1 MPELISLCIIP
12 IIICFLSLLKIE
24 NILLRRLVIV
34 LIWIKLGIVIGITSR
49 VFNQTTNNISL
60 YADFGLDRIA
70 SAFLILTNVVAA
82 SSLSH
87 AATFFSNENK
97 LGRLTEPRHE
107 HWFYFYSALFLTA
120 MDFVFLSENLGFM
133 WIAVEATTL
142 FSAALVYYGRDK
154 HALEAT
160 WKYLIVCSVG
170 IAFALLGTILFFAS
184 SQFFIPAGTLDIRT
198 LTAEAGHLQPKFVQL
213 GYIFCLLGYGT
224 KAGLFPLHTWLPDA
238 HSEAPAPASAM
249 LSGSLLN
256 CALFAI
262 CRLTEL
268 VKLTDHSFLATGVPI
283 AWGALTT
290 LVSSLFLV
298 KQIGIKRLW
307 AYSSIE
313 NVGIMLSAIGLGAPS
328 LFFLQAVN
336 HSVAKVSLFLLS
348 GNIIQL
354 YGTKE
359 LSQIRGLLVKS
370 PALAITLFLSAAAV
384 TGMPPFGSFV
394 VEWLIL
400 LKAVDSGQILC
411 TVSLILSLA
420 LTFIAVSIHVG
431 NMILG
436 NPKQE
441 SDGNS
446 DAECVAV
453 ARPSMSITVP
463 LLLCLVSL
471 ILGVTGLAQ
480 KILEAF

>member
-1 MPELISLCIIP
+1 MYELLAFCLIP
-12 IIICFLSLLKIE
+12 LIICLLSLFSVPNTVLRKLVP
-24 NILLRRLVIV
+24 ILMWGQLAAVIALTAPV
-34 LIWIKLGIVIGITSR
+34 FRDANLHFKLPV
-49 VFNQTTNNISL
+49 
-60 YADFGLDRIA
+60 DFGLDHL
-70 SAFLILTNVVAA
+70 SAAFVVLTNVVAA

-87 AATFFSNENK
+87 ATVFFTNESKLGNLTVPKNEN
-97 LGRLTEPRHE
+97 
-107 HWFYFYSALFLTA
+107 WFYFYAALFLCA

-133 WIAVEATTL
+133 WISIEATTL

-170 IAFALLGTILFFAS
+170 IAFALLGTILFFAA
-184 SQFFIPAGTLDIRT
+184 SQHFIPAGTLDIRL
-198 LTAEAGHLQPKFVQL
+198 LTAAAKHLQPKFVQL
-213 GYIFCLLGYGT
+213 GYVFCLLGYGT

-268 VKLTDHSFLATGVPI
+268 VKLTDYHTLATNVPI
-283 AWGALTT
+283 FWGALTT
-290 LVSSLFLV
+290 FTSTLFLV
-298 KQIGIKRLW
+298 NQIGIKRLW

-328 LFFLQAVN
+328 LFLLQAIN
-336 HSVAKVSLFLLS
+336 HSIAKVALFLLS

-354 YGTKE
+354 GGTKE
-359 LSQIRGLLVKS
+359 LSKIRGVLKSS
-370 PALAITLFLSAAAV
+370 PACALALILAAAAV

-400 LKAVDSGQILC
+400 MKAMSSGQILFAIC
-411 TVSLILSLA
+411 LMASLA
-420 LTFIAVSIHVG
+420 LGFIAVSVHVC
-431 NMILG
+431 NMVLGTPKHESRILLSAA
-436 NPKQE
+436 N
-441 SDGNS
+441 
-446 DAECVAV
+446 VL
-453 ARPSMSITVP
+453 IP
-463 LLLCLVSL
+463 LLLCCGSL
-471 ILGVTGLAQ
+471 FMGVTGLTQ
-480 KILEAF
+480 EILGIL

>member
-1 MPELISLCIIP
+1 MSEIISIAAIP
-12 IIICFLSLLKIE
+12 FVICFLCLFKIQ
-24 NILLRRLVIV
+24 NSILRSCVTV
-34 LIWIKLGIVIGITSR
+34 LIWIKLAVVVYLTAPIL
-49 VFNQTTNNISL
+49 NQQNGTLSL
-60 YADFGLDRIA
+60 LADFGIDKLSA
-70 SAFLILTNVVAA
+70 SFVILTNIVAV

-87 AATFFSNENK
+87 AAIFFKNEER
-97 LGRLTEPRHE
+97 LGRLTEPRNE
-107 HWFYFYSALFLTA
+107 SWFYFYAALFLCA

-133 WIAVEATTL
+133 WIAVEATTV

-184 SQFFIPAGTLDIRT
+184 SQFFTSAGTLDIRV
-198 LTAEAGHLQPKFVQL
+198 LTGSAKQLQPKFVQL

-268 VKLTDHSFLATGVPI
+268 VKLTDHAVLATNVPI
-283 AWGALTT
+283 FWGTLTT
-290 LVSSLFLV
+290 LASSLFLV
-298 KQIGIKRLW
+298 NQIGIKRLW

-313 NVGIMLSAIGLGAPS
+313 NVGIMLCAIGLGAPS

-348 GNIIQL
+348 GNIIQIS
-354 YGTKE
+354 GTKD
-359 LSQIRGLLVKS
+359 LSQIRGVLTSS
-370 PALAITLFLSAAAV
+370 PTLAVTFILAAAAL
-384 TGMPPFGSFV
+384 TGMPPFGTFV
-394 VEWLIL
+394 AEWLIL
-400 LKAVDSGQILC
+400 LKAVDSGQLLC
-411 TVSLILSLA
+411 AVILILSLA
-420 LTFIAVSIHVG
+420 LSFIAISVHVL
-431 NMILG
+431 NIVLG
-436 NPKQE
+436 APKQAAKIPL
-441 SDGNS
+441 SLRS
-446 DAECVAV
+446 VV
-453 ARPSMSITVP
+453 VP
-463 LLLCLVSL
+463 IMLCFCSLL
-471 ILGVTGLAQ
+471 LGVTGLAQ
-480 KILEAF
+480 KILETI

>member
-1 MPELISLCIIP
+1 MFELFTMTFIP
-12 IIICFLSLLKIE
+12 LLICFLSLLKIE
-24 NILLRRLVIV
+24 SIMLRRLVIA
-34 LIWIKLGIVIGITSR
+34 LIWMKLVIVISITMC
-49 VFNQTTNNISL
+49 VFNQTTTNLNL
-60 YADFGLDRIA
+60 YADFGLDRIS
-70 SAFLILTNVVAA
+70 SAFLILTNIVAA

-87 AATFFSNENK
+87 AALFFSNESK
-97 LGRLTEPRHE
+97 LGQLTVPRNE
-107 HWFYFYSALFLTA
+107 NWFYFYSALFLSA

-133 WIAVEATTL
+133 WIAIEATTL

-198 LTAEAGHLQPKFVQL
+198 LTASAGHLQPKFVQL

-268 VKLTDHSFLATGVPI
+268 VKLTEHSFLATCVPI

-290 LVSSLFLV
+290 FVSSLFLV
-298 KQIGIKRLW
+298 KQVGIKRLW

-359 LSQIRGLLVKS
+359 LSKIRGILVKS
-370 PALAITLFLSAAAV
+370 PALALTLFLSAAAV

-400 LKAVDSGQILC
+400 LKAIESSQVLC
-411 TVSLILSLA
+411 AITLILSLA
-420 LTFIAVSIHVG
+420 LSFIAVSIHVG

-436 NPKQE
+436 NPNPNQE
-441 SDGNS
+441 SEVRTTS
-446 DAECVAV
+446 KSVAV
-453 ARPSMSITVP
+453 PM
-463 LLLCLVSL
+463 LLCLVSL
-471 ILGVTGLAQ
+471 LLGVTGLAQ
-480 KILEAF
+480 KILEAL